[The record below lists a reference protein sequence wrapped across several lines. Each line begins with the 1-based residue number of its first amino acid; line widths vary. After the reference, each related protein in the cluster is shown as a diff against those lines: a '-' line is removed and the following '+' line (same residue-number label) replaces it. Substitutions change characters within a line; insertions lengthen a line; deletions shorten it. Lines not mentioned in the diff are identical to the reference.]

1 LTINDKGE
9 ANKYFSISD
18 NKLVDT
24 NSVRPSVNIDE
35 KNTDLTEFQR
45 MRVNETIYFSTKIQ

>member
-1 LTINDKGE
+1 LTINDKEE